1 MDTRTGTIHRAP
13 TARWPF
19 QKVLIANRGEIA
31 VRIIRACRELGLSS
45 VAVYSDA
52 DRNALHVRM
61 ADEAYHIGPS
71 QASKSYLHIPTLI
84 DIVKRSGAQAVHPGY
99 GFLSENADFVETCRA
114 EGIIF
119 VGPSP
124 EAQRAMGEKTAARR
138 TAQAAGVP
146 IVPGAMSDVED
157 DATAWEFAEHLGYP
171 LLLKAAGGGGGKGI
185 RFVRDPKDL
194 LPSLRTARSEAR
206 SAFGDS
212 RVYMEKAISPA
223 RHIEVQFIADSYGN
237 VVHLGERECSIQRRH
252 QKLVEEAPS
261 PVLTEEVR
269 ERITTATVNL
279 IRAIHYV
286 NAGTA
291 EFLLGPDH
299 NFYFL
304 EVNARLQVEH
314 PVTEWR
320 TGIDLVQEQ
329 FRIAAGL
336 PLSFMQEQVEF
347 HGAAIECRISAEDPE
362 NRFLPAT
369 GTIQGLQEPSGP
381 GVRVDSGMYPGLQVP
396 LFYDPLLAK
405 LIVWGQDRPQAIARM
420 RRALSEYQVIG
431 VRTTL
436 PFARWLMENPRFI
449 AGDMS
454 TDFIAEEWDT
464 RTQSEDINVG
474 AYLSPRQDAL
484 AVALERAVAQELS
497 PADVAAVAG
506 SLLMNEQIE
515 LEKLRRQA
523 VTDDHRET
531 NRWRDVARREML
543 RRM

>member
-1 MDTRTGTIHRAP
+1 MSTRTDAINRTSVAQ
-13 TARWPF
+13 WPF

-31 VRIIRACRELGLSS
+31 VRVIRACRELGLNS

-71 QASKSYLHIPTLI
+71 QASQSYLHIPALI
-84 DIVKRSGAQAVHPGY
+84 DVAKRSGAQAVHPGY
-99 GFLSENADFVETCRA
+99 GFLSENAAFVEACQA
-114 EGIIF
+114 AGIIF

-157 DATAWEFAEHLGYP
+157 DATAMEFAGRLGYP

-185 RFVRDPKDL
+185 RFVREPKDL
-194 LPSLRTARSEAR
+194 LSLLRTARSEAK

-212 RVYMEKAISPA
+212 RVYMEKAITPA
-223 RHIEVQFIADSYGN
+223 RHIEVQFIADTYGN

-252 QKLVEEAPS
+252 QKLVEESPS
-261 PVLTEEVR
+261 PVLTQEVR

-279 IRAIHYV
+279 ARAIHYV

-291 EFLLGPDH
+291 EFLLGQDH

-329 FRIAAGL
+329 LRIAAGL

-347 HGAAIECRISAEDPE
+347 RGAAIECRISAEDPE

-369 GTIQGLQEPSGP
+369 GTVQGLQEPSGP
-381 GVRVDSGMYPGLQVP
+381 GVRVDSGMYSGLQVP

-405 LIVWGQDRPQAIARM
+405 LIVWGQDRQQAIARM
-420 RRALSEYQVIG
+420 RRALAEYRVMG

-436 PFARWLMENPRFI
+436 PFERWLMENPRFV
-449 AGDMS
+449 AGDLS

-464 RTQSEDINVG
+464 RARGEETG
-474 AYLSPRQDAL
+474 T
-484 AVALERAVAQELS
+484 AVAALQQLS
-497 PADVAAVAG
+497 PADVAAVVG
-506 SLLMNEQIE
+506 SLLMSEQVE
-515 LEKLRRQA
+515 AEKLRRHPA
-523 VTDDHRET
+523 TDDHGET
-531 NRWRDVARREML
+531 NRWRDLARREML

>member
-1 MDTRTGTIHRAP
+1 MDTLNVAN
-13 TARWPF
+13 WPF

-31 VRIIRACRELGLSS
+31 VRIIRACRELGLRS

-52 DRNALHVRM
+52 DRQALHVRM

-84 DIVKRSGAQAVHPGY
+84 EVAKRSGAQAVHPGY
-99 GFLSENADFVETCRA
+99 GFLSENAEFVEACLA

-119 VGPSP
+119 VGPPP

-146 IVPGAMSDVED
+146 IVPGLMSDLED
-157 DATAWEFAEHLGYP
+157 DATAMETAEKLGYP
-171 LLLKAAGGGGGKGI
+171 ILLKAAAGGGGKGI
-185 RFVRDPKDL
+185 RFVHAPKDL
-194 LPSLRTARSEAR
+194 LSSLRTARSEAR

-212 RVYMEKAISPA
+212 SVYMEKAIAPA
-223 RHIEVQFIADSYGN
+223 RHIEVQFIADNYGN

-252 QKLVEEAPS
+252 QKLIEESPS
-261 PVLTEEVR
+261 PVLDEQVR
-269 ERITTATVNL
+269 KRITTAAVNL
-279 IRAIHYV
+279 IRSISYV

-320 TGIDLVQEQ
+320 TGIDLVHEQ
-329 FRIAAGL
+329 FRVAAGL
-336 PLSFMQEQVEF
+336 PLSFTQEQVEF
-347 HGAAIECRISAEDPE
+347 HGAAIECRISAENPE

-369 GTIQGLQEPSGP
+369 GTVLAVQEPSGP
-381 GVRVDSGMYPGLQVP
+381 GVRVDSGLYTGLQVP

-405 LIVWGQDRPQAIARM
+405 LIVWGKDRPHAIARL
-420 RRALSEYQVIG
+420 RRALSEYHILG

-436 PFARWLMENPRFI
+436 SFARWLVDHPRFI

-454 TDFIAEEWDT
+454 TDFIAEEWEP
-464 RTQSEDINVG
+464 RRLQEVEVNSEDE
-474 AYLSPRQDAL
+474 SRL
-484 AVALERAVAQELS
+484 APAQ
-497 PADVAAVAG
+497 VAALIG
-506 SLLMNEQIE
+506 GLLMNESME
-515 LEKLRRQA
+515 SEKLRRQP
-523 VTDDHRET
+523 VTDGSTET
-531 NRWRDVARREML
+531 NRWRDVARREAI